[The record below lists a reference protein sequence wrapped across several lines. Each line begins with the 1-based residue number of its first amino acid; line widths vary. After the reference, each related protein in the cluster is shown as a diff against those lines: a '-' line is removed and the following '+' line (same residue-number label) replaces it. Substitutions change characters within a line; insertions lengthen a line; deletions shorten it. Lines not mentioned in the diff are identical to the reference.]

1 MFMKQKKKK
10 ICDDTFL
17 FILLFAMH
25 ALSLAIIISTQG
37 GKVGKEK
44 GGEKKGNRRN
54 TCRERDPMR
63 VNRYVWSLP

>member
-1 MFMKQKKKK
+1 
-10 ICDDTFL
+10 
-17 FILLFAMH
+17 MH

-37 GKVGKEK
+37 GKMGKEK